1 MSQIQKCIFEGVR
14 FVTEECT
21 LEEAIKANVSVGVS
35 KEDAIRAIFTL
46 GGVYAVNLTEEAL
59 SIMGAAGADTSMYQP
74 GPMLVSI
81 SEFTEGLTTEETRAV
96 VAHEV
101 GHLKYDHL
109 SLEVTEIN
117 GARVSLHEHAELQ
130 ADAFAVSLGLG
141 EALISA
147 IEKLVGNVAYYFG
160 IYTSN
165 KNLGDLYRQETLSA
179 VQYRFAAIRAA
190 ITE

>member
-14 FVTEECT
+14 FVAEECS
-21 LEEAIKANVSVGVS
+21 LEEAIKANTAVGAS
-35 KEDAIRAIFTL
+35 KKDALKAIFTV
-46 GGVYAVNLTEEAL
+46 GGVYAVNITEEAL
-59 SIMGAAGADTSMYQP
+59 NTMGAAGADVSVYQP

-81 SEFTEGLTTEETRAV
+81 SEFTEGLTEEEARAV

-109 SLEVTEIN
+109 SLEMTEVN
-117 GARVSLHEHAELQ
+117 GVRVSMHEHAELQ

-141 EALISA
+141 KALISA
-147 IEKLVGNVAYYFG
+147 IEKLVGNAAYYLG

-165 KNLGDLYRQETLSA
+165 KNLGDLYRQEVLDS

-190 ITE
+190 VNN